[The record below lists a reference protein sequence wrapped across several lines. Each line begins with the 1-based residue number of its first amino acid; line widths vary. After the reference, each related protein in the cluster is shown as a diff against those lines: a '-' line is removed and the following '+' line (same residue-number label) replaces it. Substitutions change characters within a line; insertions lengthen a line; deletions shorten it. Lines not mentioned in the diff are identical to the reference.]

1 MLYKKLQKRKEE
13 LGLTT
18 EQLSDLSGVPASIL
32 NQILNGELKSPCYDV
47 LSALESALFEDN
59 ISEVN
64 DQLRESLA
72 FDYSFPMKSPG
83 EYTLED
89 YYAIPDEHR
98 VELIDGVIY
107 DMSAPSFVHQFF
119 ISRLTFEF
127 NLFIRNNKGKCLAV
141 RMSSWTKINIRC
153 FSLM

>member
-1 MLYKKLQKRKEE
+1 MLYKKPQKRKEE

-107 DMSAPSFVHQFF
+107 DISAPSFVHQF
-119 ISRLTFEF
+119 L
-127 NLFIRNNKGKCLAV
+127 LAD
-141 RMSSWTKINIRC
+141 
-153 FSLM
+153 